1 MCYRIL
7 VLYVLYVSL
16 CNVYVV
22 LSQFGPHKYS
32 LTCGQECVSVFSL
45 VNVVKRGLI
54 ISNVIHS
61 VTSHYIH
68 IPTPISVS
76 LMSFL
81 PFFPSLSFLFHL
93 LSLLCHPPLSIRF
106 LHHIKKKTQSA
117 EKETQEVAISV
128 PPSMPPAFPSFSFH
142 HISFFI
148 SADSGHS
155 RLVFISRALSKQKK
169 SNLRFIS
176 KCHLISIESPPP
188 VGSTVEPK

>member
-1 MCYRIL
+1 MYLCWIHWMCYRIL

-106 LHHIKKKTQSA
+106 LHHIKKKTTICR
-117 EKETQEVAISV
+117 ERDTRGCHLC
-128 PPSMPPAFPSFSFH
+128 PSFHAARFPFLFLSSHQLFYL
-142 HISFFI
+142 
-148 SADSGHS
+148 S
-155 RLVFISRALSKQKK
+155 R
-169 SNLRFIS
+169 
-176 KCHLISIESPPP
+176 
-188 VGSTVEPK
+188 